1 MFSESDEAQEILGN
15 NCLEDVTWLCSL
27 SESELDMLISLK
39 MLVVQRAKIVG
50 YDKLAH
56 KFNLKMLRALGLILM
71 EYLKEKVKDMSLV
84 PDLAE
89 LAAFIDYSNLL
100 KSSVE
105 NILSEEEIK
114 ECIGSRKRRRNR

>member
-1 MFSESDEAQEILGN
+1 
-15 NCLEDVTWLCSL
+15 
-27 SESELDMLISLK
+27 
-39 MLVVQRAKIVG
+39 
-50 YDKLAH
+50 
-56 KFNLKMLRALGLILM
+56 M
-71 EYLKEKVKDMSLV
+71 ECLKEKVKDMSLV

-114 ECIGSRKRRRNR
+114 ECIGSGKRRRRNR